1 MNRLSI
7 YETTMVGR
15 CQGHITGFDVCV
27 CVLLCAVNYEFLM
40 CERNVQVAY

>member
-7 YETTMVGR
+7 YETTVVAR
-15 CQGHITGFDVCV
+15 CQVYITGSGRVF
-27 CVLLCAVNYEFLM
+27 VLLCAVNYEFLM